1 MTDSK
6 KTILNEITLWKKR
19 FSDSKRALSE
29 AYKDFSKEAKKAY
42 KVAIKQYLKST
53 RAMIYEGYLTR
64 GNPYGLRNDFQ

>member
-19 FSDSKRALSE
+19 FSDSKRALSV

-42 KVAIKQYLKST
+42 KVAIK
-53 RAMIYEGYLTR
+53 
-64 GNPYGLRNDFQ
+64 

>member
-19 FSDSKRALSE
+19 FNDSKRVLSE

-42 KVAIKQYLKST
+42 KVAIK
-53 RAMIYEGYLTR
+53 
-64 GNPYGLRNDFQ
+64 